1 MNSVSDKRFPDSFCT
16 MIVKGCHRHETLSQ
30 VYGFLQNLTDPS
42 GESVQVK
49 VMEFG
54 VKHIVVHRF
63 MPINGIE
70 VTEVSQSDG
79 MVCCMIFEI
88 LHHKAYCF
96 LNVVAVLYLLG
107 KTVTLLLAAK

>member
-16 MIVKGCHRHETLSQ
+16 MVVKGCHRHETLSK

-42 GESVQVK
+42 GESVKVK

-54 VKHIVVHRF
+54 IKHIVVHGF

-70 VTEVSQSDG
+70 VTEVPQCDG
-79 MVCCMIFEI
+79 MACCMIFEI
-88 LHHKAYCF
+88 LHHEAYRF
-96 LNVVAVLYLLG
+96 LNVAAVLYLLG

>member
-16 MIVKGCHRHETLSQ
+16 MVVKGCHRHEALGQ
-30 VYGFLQNLTDPS
+30 IYGFLQNLTDSS

-54 VKHIVVHRF
+54 VKHVVVHGF

-70 VTEVSQSDG
+70 VTEVPQCDG
-79 MVCCMIFEI
+79 MACCMIFEI
-88 LHHKAYCF
+88 LHHEAYSF
-96 LNVVAVLYLLG
+96 LNVAAVLYLLG
-107 KTVTLLLAAK
+107 KTVALLLAAK